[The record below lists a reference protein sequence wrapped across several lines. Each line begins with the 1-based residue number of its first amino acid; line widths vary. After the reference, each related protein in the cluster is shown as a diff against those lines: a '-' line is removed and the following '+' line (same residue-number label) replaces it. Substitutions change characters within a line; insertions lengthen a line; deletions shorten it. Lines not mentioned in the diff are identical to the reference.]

1 MGNPRSDSKGTK
13 QMDNLGAS
21 LENYYELV
29 SRVDELCR
37 RITAD
42 YAERLACREGCDDCC
57 RHITLF
63 PVEAVALASALGG
76 LPPAEVS
83 RIRERAASAVN
94 AEPCPLLE
102 EGRCLLYAAR
112 PVICRTHGF
121 PLVFE
126 RKGDK
131 VIDFCTKN
139 FSGIKTFPASFVIDL
154 DLLNATL
161 AAINNVFLNVHRNKT
176 QLQRERLSIAEALLL
191 EL

>member
-1 MGNPRSDSKGTK
+1 MSNLRSDSKGTK
-13 QMDNLGAS
+13 QMNNLGAT
-21 LENYYELV
+21 LENYYNLV

-37 RITAD
+37 RITTD
-42 YAERLACREGCDDCC
+42 YAERLACREGCDECC

-121 PLVFE
+121 PLVVE
-126 RKGDK
+126 REGDR
-131 VIDFCTKN
+131 VIDFCPKN
-139 FSGIKTFPASFVIDL
+139 FNGITTFPSSIVIDL
-154 DLLNATL
+154 DLLNTTL
-161 AAINNVFLNVHRNKT
+161 AAINSLFLTSCRNRS
-176 QLQRERLSIAEALLL
+176 QLQGERLSIA
-191 EL
+191 